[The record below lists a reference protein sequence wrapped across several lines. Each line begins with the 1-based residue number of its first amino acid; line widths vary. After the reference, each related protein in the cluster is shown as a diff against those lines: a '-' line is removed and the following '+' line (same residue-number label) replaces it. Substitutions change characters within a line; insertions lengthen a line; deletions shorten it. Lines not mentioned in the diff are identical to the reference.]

1 MAFSGV
7 LTASTVPGI
16 PPPCKHRPWSTH
28 PQVRVSSTHAKYNT
42 RGTWQSV
49 NEITPILP
57 LAISVFPSLV
67 ITTSRGSL

>member
-7 LTASTVPGI
+7 LNTSTVPGI
-16 PPPCKHRPWSTH
+16 TSSLQAPSLEHPPASAF
-28 PQVRVSSTHAKYNT
+28 SSTHAKYNT